1 MPVVA
6 FSLDNGE
13 KTEVTKAFEDFT
25 ARNIGKAIATEING
39 VFIMAPMLNS
49 SIEGGSIEAV
59 NLPVSVI
66 NALFDML
73 TPQTMTEEIK

>member
-1 MPVVA
+1 
-6 FSLDNGE
+6 
-13 KTEVTKAFEDFT
+13 
-25 ARNIGKAIATEING
+25 
-39 VFIMAPMLNS
+39 MAPMLNS